1 MTVGMGFCSA
11 PARALTADNAAF
23 AEDFLLFDPD
33 AATLDP
39 LSAAT
44 PSPDE
49 GFVLATRG
57 AASRGLLLFFFSAPS
72 ALSAVEALRFWSARA
87 IASASHAA
95 FTLPRDAGRLLF
107 HSAEPSSPAICAIV
121 RLVRT
126 DVSYESM
133 SKPGTT

>member
-11 PARALTADNAAF
+11 PAWALTADNAAF
-23 AEDFLLFDPD
+23 AEDFLLFNPD
-33 AATLDP
+33 AATLGP

-49 GFVLATRG
+49 GFVLSTHG
-57 AASRGLLLFFFSAPS
+57 AASRGLLLFFSAPS
-72 ALSAVEALRFWSARA
+72 ALSAVEAFRFWSARA

-107 HSAEPSSPAICAIV
+107 HAAEPSSPAICAIV
-121 RLVRT
+121 RFVRT

-133 SKPGTT
+133 SKPETT